1 MIEMAV
7 AAAALLLVA
16 VGVFALS
23 LRLGML
29 VGRRMDRAI
38 EERASQEESRRD

>member
-1 MIEMAV
+1 VIEMAA

-29 VGRRMDRAI
+29 LGRRLDRTI
-38 EERASQEESRRD
+38 EERASQEETRRE